1 MMDKPEIYEIP
12 NFKYSP
18 QGFGE
23 LKAAL
28 KEGKTV
34 RNPFAVFY
42 GEKVEVTVI
51 QDTEARQNNS

>member
-1 MMDKPEIYEIP
+1 MGKPEILEMP
-12 NFKYSP
+12 NFEYTQ

-34 RNPFAVFY
+34 RNPFAKFY

-51 QDTEARQNNS
+51 QDTEEGQFTA